1 MSEDAFDKLREQLEL
16 LEWPNVYL
24 FKFIIPNEPEAI
36 AKTGSLF
43 EETADLAL
51 HPSRNG
57 KYVSISVK
65 EMMLNVDSIIEIYN
79 KAIKIKGL
87 MAL

>member
-1 MSEDAFDKLREQLEL
+1 MSENAFDKLKEQLEL

-36 AKTGSLF
+36 AKTSSLF
-43 EETADLAL
+43 GEAADLTM

-65 EMMLNVDSIIEIYN
+65 EMMLNVDSIIEIYHR
-79 KAIKIKGL
+79 AIKIKGL

>member
-1 MSEDAFDKLREQLEL
+1 MSEHAFDKLKEQLDL

-24 FKFIIPNEPEAI
+24 FKFIIPNEPKSI
-36 AKTGSLF
+36 AKTSSLF
-43 EETADLAL
+43 EETAEIVM

-57 KYVSISVK
+57 KYVSISAK
-65 EMMLNVDSIIEIYN
+65 EMMLNVDSIIEIYT